1 MPRTS
6 AKQQVLKQTA
16 EALVESCAL
25 RRRVQDWLENSSIG
39 TITPPRSTSGL
50 DSESSPVSV
59 SVTVTSSSECSLSLS
74 ALSGSDSVD
83 SDSDGARS
91 SVSDMSTMT
100 DSDGSTA
107 RELRLIRDIIQQLE
121 QRRVLLER
129 RTPRNAPTLVQLLD
143 KLRDSGRATD
153 LAYFR
158 HLVRVLPPAFDAIV
172 NLISSHEAFKVNPK
186 RPGASARE
194 QTAVALIRSQVLCWA
209 SEAEKEEARAW
220 VAQRSGCTAFANGW
234 SMVDGSL
241 IPLAYTPSRTA
252 HPREYFDRKAQYSLN
267 LQAVVLPTTLRFIDY
282 VAGYKG
288 STQDSRAFAASDIV
302 KQPRKYLD
310 EGEFVWTDNGY
321 GLSEFTCG
329 PYDHIVAAKSPDFK
343 AYNKAVSGVRVR
355 SEHAFGYF
363 KGRFQSMKGLRVQI
377 QDSED
382 HHRAVQIIVAAMV
395 AHNIALRWDGPA
407 ERDCFVDLSGV
418 SNQARK
424 AWHELQEPDAE
435 TETVQK
441 AAWAR
446 RINAQRRHDQKER
459 KRAAQLSQYRLDTDR
474 KSKAKE
480 LREKLHSAL
489 FNAIERPFFDTT
501 PESRKADKTEKEYLE
516 MLEKRRNRRNA
527 SRGRGRGQSAR
538 SSRGR

>member
-1 MPRTS
+1 
-6 AKQQVLKQTA
+6 
-16 EALVESCAL
+16 
-25 RRRVQDWLENSSIG
+25 
-39 TITPPRSTSGL
+39 
-50 DSESSPVSV
+50 
-59 SVTVTSSSECSLSLS
+59 
-74 ALSGSDSVD
+74 
-83 SDSDGARS
+83 
-91 SVSDMSTMT
+91 
-100 DSDGSTA
+100 
-107 RELRLIRDIIQQLE
+107 
-121 QRRVLLER
+121 
-129 RTPRNAPTLVQLLD
+129 
-143 KLRDSGRATD
+143 
-153 LAYFR
+153 
-158 HLVRVLPPAFDAIV
+158 
-172 NLISSHEAFKVNPK
+172 
-186 RPGASARE
+186 
-194 QTAVALIRSQVLCWA
+194 
-209 SEAEKEEARAW
+209 
-220 VAQRSGCTAFANGW
+220 
-234 SMVDGSL
+234 MVDGSL

-489 FNAIERPFFDTT
+489 
-501 PESRKADKTEKEYLE
+501 
-516 MLEKRRNRRNA
+516 
-527 SRGRGRGQSAR
+527 
-538 SSRGR
+538 